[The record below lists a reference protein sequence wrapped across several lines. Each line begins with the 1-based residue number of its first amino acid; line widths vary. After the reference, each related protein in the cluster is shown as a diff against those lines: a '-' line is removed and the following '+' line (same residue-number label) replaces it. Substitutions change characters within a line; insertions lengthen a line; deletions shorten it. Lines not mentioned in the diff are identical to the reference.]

1 MLTSGFTNAPVS
13 RFLVLYIVGASFLA
27 SITDSKYLIHIHV
40 VPHLWVYRQFW
51 RLLSWQA
58 CYTNSTEVLFAAMTL
73 YHLRVIERLW
83 GSRKFASFLLS
94 TAPYTTLLPP
104 LLLALVLRPL
114 TFGHLNH
121 LPAGPTPIVFAL
133 LAQFHAAIP
142 SIYRYRIALAVPST
156 PRNTATAGEGGS
168 STDGISAITLT
179 SKTLNYLL
187 PLQLALS
194 QLPGSAI
201 SAAIG
206 WAIGHAYRN
215 DLLPGASAWR
225 VPGWVVG
232 ERKEDRGRFE
242 GLRRRLEGEAG
253 QASGTES
260 RRGSAVEGR
269 RRTLGA
275 AFVEQFRG
283 GE

>member
-1 MLTSGFTNAPVS
+1 MNGFGDQGSSP
-13 RFLVLYIVGASFLA
+13 
-27 SITDSKYLIHIHV
+27 
-40 VPHLWVYRQFW
+40 
-51 RLLSWQA
+51 
-58 CYTNSTEVLFAAMTL
+58 CVLFYLALSQYASAFHSDANTTQ
-73 YHLRVIERLW
+73 
-83 GSRKFASFLLS
+83 SFLLS

-104 LLLALVLRPL
+104 LLLALILRPL

-142 SIYRYRIALAVPST
+142 SVYKYRIALTSPTSGT
-156 PRNTATAGEGGS
+156 TATPTEGGRG
-168 STDGISAITLT
+168 DGISAITLT

-232 ERKEDRGRFE
+232 ERKEDRERFE

-260 RRGSAVEGR
+260 RRGSTAEAR
-269 RRTLGA
+269 RRGLGA